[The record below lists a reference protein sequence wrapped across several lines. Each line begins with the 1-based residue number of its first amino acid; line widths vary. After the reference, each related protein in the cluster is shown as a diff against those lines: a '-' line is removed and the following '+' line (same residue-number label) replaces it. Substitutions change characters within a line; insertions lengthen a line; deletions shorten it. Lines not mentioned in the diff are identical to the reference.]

1 MLEADNTVR
10 WLDIDQLRPGPYQT
24 RKRFKPEALEELAQS
39 IKTSGIVQPIIVRYR
54 IKTGEYEIIAGERRW
69 RAARLAKEEQ
79 VPVIVRKELS
89 DEACLVLAIAENIQR
104 ESLDPIEQAASLKRM
119 CDELSL
125 THADIS
131 EAIGKSRTYVTNTL
145 RLLQLD
151 ERLQT
156 LLIEGRI
163 DAGHGKA
170 LLTAPEALRHKL
182 AEQIIKRGWNVR
194 QAERKAKEM
203 KEQQGR
209 EGANTVSGRDPRLVR
224 MEQLFTQ
231 HFACPVHI
239 EYNEKTRKGGIEIQF
254 NNLVVCQAILDQLGI
269 DSGFI

>member
-1 MLEADNTVR
+1 MLEADNAVR

-69 RAARLAKEEQ
+69 RAAQLAREEQ
-79 VPVIVRKELS
+79 VPAIVRNELS

-119 CDELSL
+119 SDELSL

-145 RLLQLD
+145 RLFQ
-151 ERLQT
+151 
-156 LLIEGRI
+156 
-163 DAGHGKA
+163 
-170 LLTAPEALRHKL
+170 
-182 AEQIIKRGWNVR
+182 
-194 QAERKAKEM
+194 
-203 KEQQGR
+203 
-209 EGANTVSGRDPRLVR
+209 PRFL
-224 MEQLFTQ
+224 
-231 HFACPVHI
+231 
-239 EYNEKTRKGGIEIQF
+239 
-254 NNLVVCQAILDQLGI
+254 
-269 DSGFI
+269 S

>member
-1 MLEADNTVR
+1 
-10 WLDIDQLRPGPYQT
+10 
-24 RKRFKPEALEELAQS
+24 
-39 IKTSGIVQPIIVRYR
+39 
-54 IKTGEYEIIAGERRW
+54 
-69 RAARLAKEEQ
+69 
-79 VPVIVRKELS
+79 VPVIVRNELS
-89 DEACLVLAIAENIQR
+89 DEDCLVLAIAENIQR

-119 CDELSL
+119 SDELSL

-170 LLTAPEALRHKL
+170 LLMAPEALRHTL
-182 AEQIIKRGWNVR
+182 AEQIIKQGWNVR

-203 KEQQGR
+203 KEQQSR
-209 EGANTVSGRDPRLVR
+209 EGLNTVQRDSRLVR
-224 MEQLFTQ
+224 MEQRFTQ